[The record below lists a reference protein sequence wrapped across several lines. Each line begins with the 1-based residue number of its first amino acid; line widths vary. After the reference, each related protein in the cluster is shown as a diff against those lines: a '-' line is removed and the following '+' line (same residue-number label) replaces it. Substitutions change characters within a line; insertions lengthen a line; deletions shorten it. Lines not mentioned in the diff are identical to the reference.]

1 MIDTVTLRRGV
12 DGLTPKPQKDGTD
25 WGAKVMVAIVGD
37 DDGTAEETER
47 IAEAIV
53 QSFNSIAVKP
63 TFRYPKTMK
72 VGKDLTTEPMA
83 KPDQYLLDKDV
94 IGLMQA
100 AFPDH
105 TLNDLKGFKDIME
118 SFWTDPYEGASLMD
132 AYVPDFAP
140 GPPSAV
146 GEGP

>member
-1 MIDTVTLRRGV
+1 
-12 DGLTPKPQKDGTD
+12 
-25 WGAKVMVAIVGD
+25 
-37 DDGTAEETER
+37 
-47 IAEAIV
+47 
-53 QSFNSIAVKP
+53 
-63 TFRYPKTMK
+63 
-72 VGKDLTTEPMA
+72 
-83 KPDQYLLDKDV
+83 
-94 IGLMQA
+94 MQA